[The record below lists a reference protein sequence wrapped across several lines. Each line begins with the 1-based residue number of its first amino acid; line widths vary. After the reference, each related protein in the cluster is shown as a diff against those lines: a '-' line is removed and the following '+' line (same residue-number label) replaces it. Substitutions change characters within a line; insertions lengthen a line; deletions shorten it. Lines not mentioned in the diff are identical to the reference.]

1 MYRKGLLHHHHCSLP
16 ACLPVPFTNAYNRPT
31 TTSFPFFSLFFFLS
45 VGVSV
50 IFISIFIA
58 VYIPSS
64 SSSSSIALYQ
74 WQYYCVHR
82 FLSMFIYAAWRP
94 SFFFWETALDP
105 WAYERT
111 SERIREYVV
120 HYNCVHIHA
129 VYRILQTAETH
140 HRQLDSTGRRLHI
153 SSCAVPSLRTPCRTS
168 SSQQSFKSISN
179 IMDNQFLALYA
190 LINSHLKLRLQ
201 RWCTVHSSYYSA
213 YFAKSPP
220 PSPRRDP

>member
-94 SFFFWETALDP
+94 SFFFSEKLPSTP
-105 WAYERT
+105 ERT
-111 SERIREYVV
+111 NVRANVYENTSSITIVSIYTQYKNTTKSRDASQTTGLDWPPFAHQQLCCSIATYTVPYVIITAV
-120 HYNCVHIHA
+120 VQVHIQHNG
-129 VYRILQTAETH
+129 Q
-140 HRQLDSTGRRLHI
+140 SI
-153 SSCAVPSLRTPCRTS
+153 SSSLRSHQLS
-168 SSQQSFKSISN
+168 S
-179 IMDNQFLALYA
+179 
-190 LINSHLKLRLQ
+190 
-201 RWCTVHSSYYSA
+201 
-213 YFAKSPP
+213 
-220 PSPRRDP
+220 